1 MSIPAD
7 ERTLGE
13 LVATATK
20 DMSQLVHKE
29 IQLAKTE
36 LKEEAVRAGKGLGL
50 VGASAA
56 LGLPAALMLLTACAL
71 GIDELGLA
79 TVWGFVVMGGFCL
92 LLAGALAGLGAKKMV
107 KVRPPERT
115 IQTVRSDLEW
125 ARHPTVTRN
134 PDLLGNRTSR

>member
-20 DMSQLVHKE
+20 DLSQLVHKE

-36 LKEEAVRAGKGLGL
+36 LKEEAVRAGKGFGLLGM
-50 VGASAA
+50 AA
-56 LGLPAALMLLTACAL
+56 AMALPAALMLLTACAL
-71 GIDELGLA
+71 GIDDIGLA

-92 LLAGALAGLGAKKMV
+92 LLAGGLAALGAKKMV

-115 IQTVRSDLEW
+115 IQTVRGDIEW

-134 PDLLGNRTSR
+134 PDLMGNRTSR